1 MRVIINIVLV
11 AVVLFL
17 LYVLYQSIKEPI
29 AFKQVRDARQSAVVD
44 KLIRI
49 RDAQKAYAGVTGG
62 SYADSFDSLKYVLMN
77 DSFEVE
83 QIFEQTDP
91 DSDEEFIRVVT
102 MVAAAD
108 SIRRAGIVLDSIEYV
123 PFTRGEKFTI
133 SADTLTYQ
141 KTLVD
146 VVEVGV
152 PVKNF
157 MGKYADVKY
166 KKYDNNYDPNKV
178 LKFGDMNRP
187 TLSGNWE

>member
-1 MRVIINIVLV
+1 MRVVINVVLV

-29 AFKQVRDARQSAVVD
+29 AFKEIRDTRQKAVVD
-44 KLIRI
+44 KLMRI
-49 RDAQKAYAGVTGG
+49 REAQKAYAGVTGG
-62 SYADSFDSLKYVLMN
+62 SFANDFDSLKYVLMN

-91 DSDEEFIRVVT
+91 DSDEEFIRVTT
-102 MVAAAD
+102 MVPARD
-108 SIRRAGIVLDSIEYV
+108 SIARAGIVLDSIEYV
-123 PFTRGEKFTI
+123 PYTRGEKFTI

-152 PVKNF
+152 PIKNF
-157 MGKYADVKY
+157 MGKYADVSY

>member
-1 MRVIINIVLV
+1 MRVVINLVLV
-11 AVVLFL
+11 AVVAFL
-17 LYVLYQSIKEPI
+17 LFVLYQSIKEPI
-29 AFKQVRDARQSAVVD
+29 AFKQERDLRQDAVVD

-62 SYADSFDSLKYVLMN
+62 SYADSFDSLKYVLLN
-77 DSFEVE
+77 DSFAVE

-91 DSDEEFIRVVT
+91 DSDEEFVRVVT
-102 MVAAAD
+102 MVPARD
-108 SIRRAGIVLDSIEYV
+108 SIARAGIVLDSLEYV
-123 PFTRGEKFTI
+123 PFTNGQKFTI

-152 PVKNF
+152 PIKNF